1 MNLSDNAKT
10 VMERRYLL
18 PGEKPEELFRRV
30 AHHIASFNDSEELE
44 DKFYEAMTSLKFL
57 PNSPTLMNAGTGQG
71 TLSAC
76 FVLPLDDTMEGIM
89 DTAKDAAMVQKFG
102 GGTGFSLS
110 KIRPKAAPI
119 STTHGKACGP
129 IAVLNHLSSV
139 SRLVTQGGK
148 RDGANMAVLHVSHP
162 DIMDFITCKQVEGDI
177 HNFNISVGVDAKFMD
192 AVRHDSLYALR
203 DPASRATTDTVRA
216 RDIWNAI
223 IDNAWRNGEPGIIFL
238 DTVNREHS
246 KLGLG
251 EITATNPCGE
261 QPLLP
266 NESCN
271 LGSIDVSKFTGK
283 GNFDWEEL
291 EKYVRL
297 GVQFLDNVID
307 ANEYATEGI
316 SKQTLGTRK
325 IGLGVMGFAD
335 ALVRLSIPYDSDQ
348 ARQLG
353 ARLFQF
359 FRDIADH
366 ESETLALLRGA
377 YPFSNDG
384 LYRNACRL
392 TIAPTGTISM
402 LADCSSGIEPL
413 FALSF
418 TKQNILD
425 QGTGSVAVEYINRD
439 LDNRLGEADRK
450 RLRAGEPLSQIRPD
464 LTEVYKTSGEISVDG
479 HVRMQAA
486 FQRYC
491 DSGVSKT
498 INLPNT
504 ASRGDI
510 AQAYLLAEAEGCKG
524 ITVYRAGSRDKEVL
538 TETLDPCP
546 ECGSEVANE
555 EGCHK
560 CYSCGWSAC

>member
-1 MNLSDNAKT
+1 
-10 VMERRYLL
+10 MERRYLL
-18 PGEKPEELFRRV
+18 PGETPEELFTRV
-30 AHHIASFNDSEELE
+30 AHHIASFNDSTDQEAAY
-44 DKFYEAMTSLKFL
+44 YEAMSSLKFL

-76 FVLPLDDTMEGIM
+76 FVLPLEDTMEGIM
-89 DTAKDAAMVQKFG
+89 DTAKSAAMVQKFG

-110 KIRPKAAPI
+110 KIRPKSAPI

-129 IAVLNHLSSV
+129 VAVLKHLSSV
-139 SRLVTQGGK
+139 SKLVTQGGK

-162 DIMDFITCKQVEGDI
+162 DIMEFITCKQDEGDI
-177 HNFNISVGVDAKFMD
+177 HNFNISIGVTHQFME
-192 AVRHDSLYALR
+192 AVRHDSLYSLR
-203 DPASRATTDTVRA
+203 NPASKATTQTIRA
-216 RDIWNAI
+216 RVIWNAI
-223 IDNAWRNGEPGIIFL
+223 IDNAWHNGEPGIIFL
-238 DTVNREHS
+238 DSVNKQHT

-271 LGSIDVSKFTGK
+271 LGSIDVSKFVRRDS
-283 GNFDWEEL
+283 FDWEEL

-297 GVQFLDNVID
+297 AVRFLDNVID
-307 ANEYATEGI
+307 ANEYATTAI
-316 SKQTLGTRK
+316 SEQTRGTRK

-335 ALVRLSIPYDSDQ
+335 ALVQARLPYDSEEGR
-348 ARQLG
+348 ALG
-353 ARLFQF
+353 GRLFKF

-366 ESETLALLRGA
+366 ESEVLALARGT
-377 YPFSNDG
+377 YPHANAEER
-384 LYRNACRL
+384 YRNACRL

-402 LADCSSGIEPL
+402 LAGCSSGIEPL

-425 QGTGSVAVEYINRD
+425 QGEGTTSVQYLNTALVAEI
-439 LDNRLGEADRK
+439 GEEATR
-450 RLRAGEPLSQIRPD
+450 RVLAGEPLSTIRPELGD
-464 LTEVYKTSGEISVDG
+464 IYTTSSEVSVDG
-479 HVRMQAA
+479 HVLMQAA

-498 INLPNT
+498 INLPNS

-510 AQAYLLAEAEGCKG
+510 AQAYLLADSSGCKG

-538 TETLDPCP
+538 TSSVPEANFTECP
-546 ECGSEVANE
+546 ECSAEVVHE